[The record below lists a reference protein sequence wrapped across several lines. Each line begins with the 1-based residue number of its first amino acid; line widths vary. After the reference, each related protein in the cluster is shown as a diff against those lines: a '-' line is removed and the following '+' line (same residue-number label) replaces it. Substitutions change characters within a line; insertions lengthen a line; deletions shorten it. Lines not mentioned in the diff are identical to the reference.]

1 MPARK
6 GFAEDQRPYDR
17 QTDELRSVPHARLKI
32 DKAGRVVI
40 PAEMRA
46 AMLVNPGD
54 TVTAEVVEGEL
65 RIMSGAVVLAH
76 IQKQAR
82 EFDAA
87 HPNVSLVDELIAER
101 REEASREDEKY
112 ERLELE
118 AAEAAARP
126 RKPK

>member
-6 GFAEDQRPYDR
+6 GFAEDQQPYDR

-65 RIMSGAVVLAH
+65 RIVSGAVVLAR

-82 EFDAA
+82 STMLRIRTS
-87 HPNVSLVDELIAER
+87 VS
-101 REEASREDEKY
+101 STN
-112 ERLELE
+112 
-118 AAEAAARP
+118 
-126 RKPK
+126 

>member
-6 GFAEDQRPYDR
+6 GFAEDQNPYDR
-17 QTDELRSVPHARLKI
+17 QSAELRSVPHARLKI

-46 AMLVNPGD
+46 AMLAKPGD
-54 TVTAEVVEGEL
+54 SVTAEVVDGEL
-65 RIMSGAVVLAH
+65 RIMSSAVVLAH

-82 EFDAA
+82 AFDTA
-87 HPNVSLVDELIAER
+87 HPNVSLVDELIADR
-101 REEASREDEKY
+101 REDARREDEKY
-112 ERLELE
+112 ERLER
-118 AAEAAARP
+118 EAAALAAGD